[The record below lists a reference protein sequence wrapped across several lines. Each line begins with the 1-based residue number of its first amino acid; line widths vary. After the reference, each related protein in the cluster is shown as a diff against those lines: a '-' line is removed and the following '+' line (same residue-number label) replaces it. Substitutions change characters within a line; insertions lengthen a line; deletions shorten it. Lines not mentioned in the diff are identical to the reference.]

1 MTINGRPYEVPSM
14 VGLTA
19 REVRTALGEPDAI
32 LETESDIKGD
42 KRYRWWYKDKGYLYF
57 AYDEVYQVAFKD

>member
-1 MTINGRPYEVPSM
+1 MTINGRPYKVPSM

-19 REVRTALGEPDAI
+19 REVQTALGEPDAI